1 MLSRTAS
8 SLFWMG
14 RYMERAENLARL
26 LDVSQQHALMP
37 GASPDVIAMPLE
49 AIDQRELFETTKK
62 PITADEIAYFLMLHE
77 DSPSSIM
84 SSLRQARA
92 NAHVVRGTITSEL
105 WESLNA
111 TWLEMRLMTRAK
123 IRSQGQTRFL
133 EWVKERSHVYR
144 GILIG
149 TSQRNDAYLFAR
161 LGTDLERADNTTR
174 LFRYHLEAFAAPNQ
188 TGRPSYYA
196 WAALL
201 RALSAY
207 EAYRDIY
214 SDSLRVD
221 RIGEMLLMREDLPRS
236 LLACFSDIAQT
247 LAGINGEH
255 SREVRRRVALIQ
267 AQLRYGRWD
276 VDFAE
281 DAVAKLD
288 DLLVQISDIGEAI
301 EQAYW
306 AADDASE
313 AALSD
318 SASDD
323 ALASSGVENRASQTQ
338 SMT

>member
-26 LDVSQQHALMP
+26 LDVSQQLALMP
-37 GASPDVIAMPLE
+37 GASSDVIAIPLD
-49 AIDQRELFETTKK
+49 AIDQRELFDATGNA
-62 PITADEIAYFLMLHE
+62 ISSDEIAYFLMLHE
-77 DSPSSIM
+77 ESPSSIM

-111 TWLEMRLMTRAK
+111 TWLEMRLNTRAK
-123 IRSQGQTRFL
+123 IRAQGQARFL
-133 EWVKERSHVYR
+133 EWVKERSHMYR

-174 LFRYHLEAFAAPNQ
+174 LFRYHLEAFAAPDQ

-207 EAYRDIY
+207 EAYRDTY
-214 SDSLRVD
+214 GDSLRVSH
-221 RIGEMLLMREDLPRS
+221 IGDMLLMRDDLPRS

-247 LAGINGEH
+247 LEGINGEQ
-255 SREVRRRVALIQ
+255 SREVRRRVAQIH
-267 AQLRYGRWD
+267 AQLRYGSWD
-276 VDFAE
+276 SDFAQ

-288 DLLVQISDIGEAI
+288 DILVQISDVGEAI

-306 AADDASE
+306 ATDEVVAADAVDE
-313 AALSD
+313 AVIGAVT
-318 SASDD
+318 A
-323 ALASSGVENRASQTQ
+323 GQSQ
-338 SMT
+338 SNA

>member
-26 LDVSQQHALMP
+26 LDVSQQLALMP
-37 GASPDVIAMPLE
+37 GASSDVIAMPLD
-49 AIDQRELFETTKK
+49 AIDQRELFDATGK
-62 PITADEIAYFLMLHE
+62 PISADEIAYFLMLHE
-77 DSPSSIM
+77 ESPSSIM

-111 TWLEMRLMTRAK
+111 TWLEMRLNTRAK
-123 IRSQGQTRFL
+123 IRAQGQARFL
-133 EWVKERSHVYR
+133 EWVKERSHMYR

-174 LFRYHLEAFAAPNQ
+174 LFRYHLEAFAAPDQ

-207 EAYRDIY
+207 EAYRDTY
-214 SDSLRVD
+214 GDSLRVN
-221 RIGEMLLMREDLPRS
+221 RIGDMLLMRDDLPRS

-247 LAGINGEH
+247 LEGINGEQ
-255 SREVRRRVALIQ
+255 SREVRRRVAQIQ
-267 AQLRYGRWD
+267 AQLRYGSWD
-276 VDFAE
+276 SDFAQ

-288 DLLVQISDIGEAI
+288 DILLQISDVGEAI

-306 AADDASE
+306 ATDE
-313 AALSD
+313 VVAA
-318 SASDD
+318 D
-323 ALASSGVENRASQTQ
+323 ALDEAVIGAVTAGQSQSSA
-338 SMT
+338 

>member
-26 LDVSQQHALMP
+26 LDVSQQLALMP
-37 GASPDVIAMPLE
+37 GASSDVIAIPLD
-49 AIDQRELFETTKK
+49 AIDQRELFDATGNA
-62 PITADEIAYFLMLHE
+62 ISSDEIAYFLMLHE
-77 DSPSSIM
+77 ESPSSIM

-111 TWLEMRLMTRAK
+111 TWLEMRLNTRAK
-123 IRSQGQTRFL
+123 IRVQGQARFL
-133 EWVKERSHVYR
+133 EWVKERSHMYR

-174 LFRYHLEAFAAPNQ
+174 LFRYHLEAFAAPDQ

-207 EAYRDIY
+207 EAYRDTY
-214 SDSLRVD
+214 GDSLRVSH
-221 RIGEMLLMREDLPRS
+221 IGDMLLMRDDLPRS

-247 LAGINGEH
+247 LEGINGEQ
-255 SREVRRRVALIQ
+255 SREVRRRVAQIQ
-267 AQLRYGRWD
+267 AQLRYGSWD
-276 VDFAE
+276 SDFAQ

-288 DLLVQISDIGEAI
+288 DILVQISDVGEAI

-306 AADDASE
+306 ATDEVVAADAVDE
-313 AALSD
+313 AVIGAVT
-318 SASDD
+318 A
-323 ALASSGVENRASQTQ
+323 GQSQ
-338 SMT
+338 SNA

>member
-26 LDVSQQHALMP
+26 LDVSQQLALMP
-37 GASPDVIAMPLE
+37 GASSDVIAMPLD
-49 AIDQRELFETTKK
+49 AIDQRELFDATGK
-62 PITADEIAYFLMLHE
+62 PISTDEIAYFLMLHE

-111 TWLEMRLMTRAK
+111 TWLEMRLTTRAK
-123 IRSQGQTRFL
+123 IRAQGQARFL
-133 EWVKERSHVYR
+133 EWVKERSHTYR

-149 TSQRNDAYLFAR
+149 TSQRNEAYLFAR

-174 LFRYHLEAFAAPNQ
+174 LFRYHLEAFAAPDQ

-207 EAYRDIY
+207 EAYRDTY
-214 SDSLRVD
+214 GDSLRVN
-221 RIGEMLLMREDLPRS
+221 RIGDMLLMREDLPRS

-247 LAGINGEH
+247 LERINGEH
-255 SREVRRRVALIQ
+255 SREVRRRVAHIQ
-267 AQLRYGRWD
+267 AQLRYGSWD
-276 VDFAE
+276 SDFAQE
-281 DAVAKLD
+281 AVAKLD
-288 DLLVQISDIGEAI
+288 ALLVQISDIGEAI
-301 EQAYW
+301 EKAYW
-306 AADDASE
+306 AADDVVSVQQAAQSSE
-313 AALSD
+313 N
-318 SASDD
+318 SA
-323 ALASSGVENRASQTQ
+323 
-338 SMT
+338 

>member
-26 LDVSQQHALMP
+26 LDVSQQLALMP
-37 GASPDVIAMPLE
+37 GASSDVIAMPLD
-49 AIDQRELFETTKK
+49 AIDQRELFDATGK
-62 PITADEIAYFLMLHE
+62 PMNTDEIAYFLMLHE

-111 TWLEMRLMTRAK
+111 TWLEMRLNTRAK
-123 IRSQGQTRFL
+123 IRAQGQARFL
-133 EWVKERSHVYR
+133 EWVKERSHTYR

-161 LGTDLERADNTTR
+161 LGTYLERADNTLR
-174 LFRYHLEAFAAPNQ
+174 LFRYHLEVFAAPDQ
-188 TGRPSYYA
+188 VGRSSYYA

-207 EAYRDIY
+207 EAYRDNY
-214 SDSLRVD
+214 GDSLRVNC
-221 RIGEMLLMREDLPRS
+221 IGDMLLMRDDLPRS
-236 LLACFSDIAQT
+236 LLACISNIALT
-247 LAGINGEH
+247 LDRTSGEQ
-255 SREVRRRVALIQ
+255 SRGLRRRVAHIQ
-267 AQLRYGRWD
+267 AQLRYGSWES
-276 VDFAE
+276 DFAQ
-281 DAVAKLD
+281 DTVAKLD
-288 DLLVQISDIGEAI
+288 DLLVQISEVGDAI

-306 AADDASE
+306 ATDEVVDAEVLDE
-313 AALSD
+313 AVVNETTA
-318 SASDD
+318 
-323 ALASSGVENRASQTQ
+323 GQSQ
-338 SMT
+338 SNA